1 MYACLYAQQH
11 AAAITA
17 GGLDLGAALL
27 AVAREFSP
35 RVEPAGSGAVVC
47 DLAGLA
53 RLFGDARTIATELRR
68 EAADRGVPVRVVVAG
83 TRTAALVLAH
93 AHPGLTIV
101 DPGGEAAAL
110 APLPVRLLDIFLD
123 LEVGRIEARAAA
135 PQARFYRTSPMQEV
149 ARRRSAARR

>member
-11 AAAITA
+11 AIADTGA
-17 GGLDLGAALL
+17 LDVIAALL
-27 AVAREFSP
+27 GIAREFSP
-35 RVEPAGSGAVVC
+35 RIEPAGAGAVVC

-68 EAADRGVPVRVVVAG
+68 EAADRGVPARVAVAG
-83 TRTAALVLAH
+83 TRTAALLLAH

-101 DPGGEAAAL
+101 DPGGEAASL

-123 LEVGRIEARAAA
+123 
-135 PQARFYRTSPMQEV
+135 
-149 ARRRSAARR
+149 